1 MVRRPR
7 MQDEVFELFEEKKE
21 SDKENIGDVILREFP
36 ELEQEIEDKQE
47 NEKVFQ
53 EEKSSDLF
61 DGDLLD

>member
-1 MVRRPR
+1 
-7 MQDEVFELFEEKKE
+7 MQDEVFELFEDKKE

>member
-7 MQDEVFELFEEKKE
+7 MPDEVFELFQDKKE

-53 EEKSSDLF
+53 EEKGSDLF